1 MNDVR
6 SHVTRVCRVESHS
19 RSIAGGEEGRSR
31 LGTTNLD
38 LGGRGVGFDSV
49 VVRMGGHFG
58 RRGAQNAL
66 EGEVLNIGEG
76 GRKIGEVV
84 HGDHSYGV
92 EGVQFE
98 GVNIG
103 EGPQRGVVKGNQNTA
118 EGHFGV
124 VVGELNIG

>member
-1 MNDVR
+1 M
-6 SHVTRVCRVESHS
+6 TRVCRVGTHS
-19 RSIAGGEEGRSR
+19 RSIAGGEEGRLR

-49 VVRMGGHFG
+49 VVRSWSRGVRFG

-76 GRKIGEVV
+76 GRNIVEVA
-84 HGDHSYGV
+84 HEDHRYGV

-98 GVNIG
+98 GANIG
-103 EGPQRGVVKGNQNTA
+103 EGPQNGVVKGGQNTV
-118 EGHFGV
+118 EEHFGV
-124 VVGELNIG
+124 VVGVLNIG